1 MPALLLVDFSAQT
14 QRTGGGIRGGGGTG
28 DRIPC
33 EEIRPDDHQLTLAE
47 ILAVGFHLGNGFT
60 APCADIPECI
70 QFLAYRCQCDGN
82 LFGVQPRYAENAWFN
97 AGNRLS
103 PHQGFQSGV
112 LTVFVGGADDIGNGL
127 REFRFF
133 VFAGAVFHT
142 YDNGDRF

>member
-47 ILAVGFHLGNGFT
+47 ILAVGFHLGNGLT
-60 APCADIPECI
+60 APCADISESA
-70 QFLAYRCQCDGN
+70 QLLTDGCQCN
-82 LFGVQPRYAENAWFN
+82 SHLFGIQSRHTENTRFN
-97 AGNRLS
+97 TGYRLRRQ
-103 PHQGFQSGV
+103 QGFQSGV

-127 REFRFF
+127 REFRFL
-133 VFAGAVFHT
+133 VITGAVFHAH
-142 YDNGDRF
+142 DNGDRF